1 MHMKEILM
9 NRRIWLF
16 VLAGCAGGAISL
28 AGNALFSGSGSAKT
42 LSDKQSSASVNA
54 RYASIG
60 AEPAFDFTAVA
71 EVANPAVVHIIS
83 TVNSQPQQRRNPQM
97 PIDPFEFFKG
107 PGFQFEQPGPRSGSG
122 SGVILTDDGYIVTNN
137 HVIDNAS
144 KIEVILN
151 DKRSY
156 IAELVGTDPNTDIAV
171 LRIAENNLPFI
182 KLGNSDQLKVGQWVV
197 AVGNPFN
204 LTSTVTVG
212 IVSALGRNI
221 DLIRS
226 NGNQY
231 AIENFIQTDA
241 AINPGNSGGAL
252 LNTQGELVGI
262 NTAIASETGSYSGYA
277 FAVPVILVEKVFND
291 ITQYGKVQRAILGVS
306 IQDISQ
312 NLADEK
318 NLTDLSGVYV
328 AEVVDKGAAD
338 KAGIQPGD
346 VLLKINNTA
355 VNSSSKLQETIGKF
369 RPGDKVQ
376 VTLRRKG
383 KEMVIPVSLLSTDGK
398 SKPELAERES
408 SSEAFGMELINTT
421 REERLAK
428 SIKTGVK
435 VKSLGKGV
443 FKDAGIPTN
452 FIIRHINNQP
462 VYSAAGAVSQLKSMQ
477 GAIVIEGLSQ
487 SGEEMVFGVKL
498 PITTEQ

>member
-1 MHMKEILM
+1 
-9 NRRIWLF
+9 
-16 VLAGCAGGAISL
+16 
-28 AGNALFSGSGSAKT
+28 
-42 LSDKQSSASVNA
+42 
-54 RYASIG
+54 
-60 AEPAFDFTAVA
+60 
-71 EVANPAVVHIIS
+71 
-83 TVNSQPQQRRNPQM
+83 
-97 PIDPFEFFKG
+97 
-107 PGFQFEQPGPRSGSG
+107 
-122 SGVILTDDGYIVTNN
+122 
-137 HVIDNAS
+137 
-144 KIEVILN
+144 
-151 DKRSY
+151 
-156 IAELVGTDPNTDIAV
+156 VGTDPNTDIAV

-252 LNTQGELVGI
+252 VNTQGELIGI
-262 NTAIASETGSYSGYA
+262 NTAIASETGSYAGYA
-277 FAVPVILVEKVFND
+277 FAVPVNLVEKVFND

-318 NLTDLSGVYV
+318 NLKDLNGVYV
-328 AEVVDKGAAD
+328 AEVVEKGAAD
-338 KAGIQPGD
+338 KAGIQSGD
-346 VLLKINNTA
+346 VLLKINSTA

-369 RPGDKVQ
+369 RPGDEVQ

-383 KEMVIPVSLLSTDGK
+383 KEMVIPVILLSTDGK

-435 VKSLGKGV
+435 VKSVGKGV
-443 FKDAGIPTN
+443 FKDAGIPN
-452 FIIRHINNQP
+452 DFIITHINNQP
-462 VYSAAGAVSQLKSMQ
+462 VYSAAGAVSQLKSLQ
-477 GAIVIEGLSQ
+477 GAIVLEGLTSG
-487 SGEEMVFGVKL
+487 GEEMVFGVKL
-498 PITTEQ
+498 PKTSDQ